1 MVSILSSI
9 VDKFTHDD
17 KIRIEEMDLEELQE
31 ERSELK
37 ADMELKRDRHQGLAE
52 NRREKFEKL
61 RSAEDDLM
69 KEELAEEIASIE
81 DEMSIYHNEHAQLMD
96 ALRVIN
102 GLIAVKRKQ
111 QLMENQGILKDIE
124 DMETEE
130 VVGLLKREN
139 VQEMIHEE
147 QWDELQ
153 DLFRGQLDPEF
164 TGNRR
169 VREIIDAA
177 EEHSDKSI
185 DEALRIRDEERLL

>member
-1 MVSILSSI
+1 MVSILSRI
-9 VDKFTHDD
+9 VEKFTHDD
-17 KIRIEEMDLEELQE
+17 QINIEEMNLDELQE

-52 NRREKFEKL
+52 KRREKFEKL
-61 RSAEDDLM
+61 RSVDDDLM

-81 DEMSIYHNEHAQLMD
+81 DEMSIFHNEHAQLMD

-111 QLMENQGILKDIE
+111 QLMENEGILKEIE
-124 DMETEE
+124 EMETEE
-130 VVGLLKREN
+130 VVELLKREN
-139 VQEMIHEE
+139 VQELIKEE
-147 QWDELQ
+147 KWEELQ
-153 DLFRGQLDPEF
+153 SLFNGQLEPEF
-164 TGNRR
+164 SGNHR

-177 EEHSDKSI
+177 EKHSDKSI